1 MTNIDKEITELLNS
15 YPVILFMK
23 GDKHF
28 PKCGYSRL
36 AVEIL
41 NEYEIDYVTF
51 DILQDENFR
60 EQLKLYS
67 DWPTYPQLY
76 VKSELIGGSDILK
89 ELHLNGE
96 LSTILNL

>member
-1 MTNIDKEITELLNS
+1 MSSKNQEIEKLLTD

-23 GDKHF
+23 GDKYF

-51 DILQDENFR
+51 DILQDEHFR
-60 EQLKLYS
+60 EQLKVYS

-89 ELHLNGE
+89 ELHLSGE
-96 LSTILNL
+96 LEKILK